1 MSSIKLLLAYHKP
14 DVLLKDDILT
24 PIHAGRALA
33 QRRLPDDSED
43 LKWLLENTIGDDSG
57 DNISEKN
64 ASYNEMTA
72 LYWAWKHYDELGDPE
87 YVGFMHYRRHFM
99 FKDGDRTEYELT
111 NLGSPEYLDETLGYS
126 REVLE
131 EILADCDF
139 VYPRPHYRKTVRDH
153 FERNHHIQ
161 DLDTAVAIIEER
173 FPDFAASAES
183 YLAGNHA
190 IFCNMFIM
198 PKAMYFEYAD
208 FMFTTLE
215 ELEARADMAGK
226 RMFVSEWL
234 TGIFITEMLARGHR
248 GRALPRTTAEG
259 PHTIPVIMAAD
270 LNYSKPLAVAITSLL
285 ENAQP
290 NTSYEVNVLV
300 AEEYPEDVRDKLLGF
315 ETSHPGTTINF
326 VVVDSFKDVT
336 ITTSHVTVETYFRL
350 MIPTLFPEMKRCI
363 YLDVDLVVERDLTP
377 LYRQVLDDKYLA
389 GVYAAGYHAETD
401 EEAAKIGLPSYD
413 RYVNAGVLLMNL
425 ENIRK
430 DGLVERFLELST
442 KGFESDDQDVL
453 NVACYDGILSLPFRF
468 NVMTK
473 YFPQNFDEFWA
484 WTGVKE
490 SYSKDEWQQA
500 VTAPVIIHYADKRK
514 PWKDASTDFADRWW
528 HYAGLSPMR
537 EEISSAYLADAM
549 STSNERIVKYRG
561 DLVEARRARRRAENQ
576 SRKAGETAEY
586 QDAVLASVRLDREV
600 RKLKRMLR
608 DRDRELADT
617 RGSVSFKVGRAA
629 TMPLRKVRDGKRRA
643 GDEVPAPAP
652 AGHAH
657 QPAGGPGVK
666 SSGKGLEARTPAPA
680 APEPVNQGGG
690 IKKLYARAMP
700 ASKHQA
706 ATAADEQRRLIRRGY
721 RDVETKQVELS
732 RSMAHLESMLEE
744 VVGLVR
750 ASERMTVDT
759 IEDASLRTLDAIVQS
774 SESLAKMVGEASDEM
789 EKLALVSKQVEE
801 LAERTEDVYGKAL
814 GAARSSSEA
823 AWAARFHDGVSAS
836 PWLAGTALAPGRR
849 PAGYPF
855 LIALHRILEEM
866 RPAAVLELG
875 LGQATTMTAR
885 YAESTAGVQHQVV
898 EHDQGW
904 IQTFGDGLELPSTTT
919 LTALGLENASFRGDP
934 VIRYRDFDQV
944 AGGATCDLVIVAGP
958 VEDEDNVYTRIDVL
972 DLIPQG
978 LSDRFVILLDDYDR
992 PAVHRTADAVMTAL
1006 RDAGIDAVA
1015 ATCSGTKT
1023 VWLAMSPDLQELGLI

>member
-33 QRRLPDDSED
+33 RERLPEDSED
-43 LKWLLENTIGDDSG
+43 LQWLLENTIGDDAG

-72 LYWAWKHYDELGDPE
+72 LYWAWKHYEELGDPE

-111 NLGSPEYLDETLGYS
+111 NLGAPEYLSETLGYS

-139 VYPRPHYRKTVRDH
+139 VYPRPHFRKTVRDH

-161 DLDTAVAIIEER
+161 DLDTAVAIIGER
-173 FPDFAASAES
+173 FPDFAASAET
-183 YLAGNHA
+183 YLAGNKA

-215 ELEARADMAGK
+215 ELEARADMEGK

-234 TGIFITEMLARGHR
+234 TGIFITEMLARGLR

-259 PHTIPVIMAAD
+259 PHTIPVVMAAD
-270 LNYSKPLAVAITSLL
+270 LNYSKPLAVTITSLL

-300 AEEYPEDVRDKLLGF
+300 AEEYPEDVRDKLLSF
-315 ETSHPGTTINF
+315 ETTYPGTKINF
-326 VVVDSFKDVT
+326 VVVDSFKDIT

-350 MIPTLFPEMKRCI
+350 MIPTLFPELKRCI

-377 LYRQVLDDKYLA
+377 LFRQVLDDKYLA
-389 GVYAAGYHAETD
+389 GVYAASYRVETD
-401 EEAAKIGLPSYD
+401 EKAAQIGLPSYD

-425 ENIRK
+425 EKIRQ
-430 DGLVERFLELST
+430 DGLVERFIELST

-473 YFPQNFDEFWA
+473 YLPQNFNEFWG

-490 SYSKDEWQQA
+490 SYSMDEWEQA
-500 VTAPVIIHYADKRK
+500 MNSPVIIHYADKRK

-528 HYAGLSPMR
+528 HYAALSPVR
-537 EEISSAYLADAM
+537 DEISAAYLADAM
-549 STSNERIVKYRG
+549 STSTERIVTYRG
-561 DLVEARRARRRAENQ
+561 DLVEARRARRRAEDQ

-586 QDAVLASVRLDREV
+586 QDAVLASVRLEREV
-600 RKLKRMLR
+600 RQLKRALR

-643 GDEVPAPAP
+643 GEEAPAAEPSARGNP
-652 AGHAH
+652 A
-657 QPAGGPGVK
+657 AGGPGAGPA
-666 SSGKGLEARTPAPA
+666 GKDLVLRPAKPAP
-680 APEPVNQGGG
+680 PEPADQSGG
-690 IKKLYARAMP
+690 IKRLYARAMP

-706 ATAADEQRRLIRRGY
+706 ASTADEQRRLIRRGY
-721 RDVETKQVELS
+721 RDVEAKQVELG
-732 RSMAHLESMLEE
+732 RSMAHLENMLEE

-750 ASERMTVDT
+750 ASERMTVGT
-759 IEDASLRTLDAIVQS
+759 IEDASMRTLDAIVQS

-836 PWLAGTALAPGRR
+836 PWLAGTALTPGRR

-855 LIALHRILEEM
+855 LIALHRTLEEM

-875 LGQATTMTAR
+875 LGQATTMTAQ
-885 YAESTAGVQHQVV
+885 YAANHPDVRHQVI

-904 IQTFGDGLELPSTTT
+904 IRTFGEGSELPSSTI
-919 LTALGLENASFRGDP
+919 TALDLENASFRGDS
-934 VIRYRDFDQV
+934 VIRYRDFDQ
-944 AGGATCDLVIVAGP
+944 ATEETTSDLVVVAGP

-972 DLIPQG
+972 DLIPQR
-978 LSDRFVILLDDYDR
+978 LSDRFVIILDDYDR
-992 PAVHRTADAVMTAL
+992 PAVHRTADAIMTAL
-1006 RDAGIDAVA
+1006 RDAEIDAVA

-1023 VWLAMSPDLQELGLI
+1023 VWLAMSPELRDLGLI